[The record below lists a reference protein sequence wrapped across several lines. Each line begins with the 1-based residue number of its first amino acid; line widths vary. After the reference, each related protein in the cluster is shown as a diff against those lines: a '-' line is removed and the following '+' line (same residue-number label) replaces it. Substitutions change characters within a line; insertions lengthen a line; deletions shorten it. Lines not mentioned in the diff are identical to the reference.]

1 MKIERD
7 YVINYF
13 NSLPTKKIIFVINY
27 QKNKDYHESKR
38 LQGGMTADEIK
49 AQIMSESSSLDT
61 GASVEVAAATE
72 DGSADSVE

>member
-1 MKIERD
+1 
-7 YVINYF
+7 
-13 NSLPTKKIIFVINY
+13 
-27 QKNKDYHESKR
+27 
-38 LQGGMTADEIK
+38 MTADEIK